1 MGLELGLNYFCEN
14 FDSVKYFAKSNNYY
28 YYNLFYYNFYYYIL
42 RHFPNPH
49 GKEADPQH
57 CKID

>member
-14 FDSVKYFAKSNNYY
+14 FDSVKYFANSNNYY
-28 YYNLFYYNFYYYIL
+28 YYNL
-42 RHFPNPH
+42 RPFPNQH